1 MEKAVA
7 KIRYINL
14 VILSYFFKKNKKVWV
29 NLQVFVFLPLAIT
42 SLEFL
47 LRFFKFLM
55 ETLGKIKLLKF
66 LELL

>member
-14 VILSYFFKKNKKVWV
+14 VTFILFYKKNKKVWMK
-29 NLQVFVFLPLAIT
+29 LQVFVFLPLAIT

-47 LRFFKFLM
+47 IRFLNFNGNLRQN
-55 ETLGKIKLLKF
+55 
-66 LELL
+66 